1 MWFSLEVIR
10 IRRSSGLAVEEAE
23 EGEGERREGRKVR
36 ALRGELRRGRRVF
49 LGLSFQAGVV
59 ELVRM

>member
-10 IRRSSGLAVEEAE
+10 IRRSSVLAAEGLE
-23 EGEGERREGRKVR
+23 EGGVKEGRKVR
-36 ALRGELRRGRRVF
+36 VLKGELRRGRRGF
-49 LGLSFQAGVV
+49 WGLSFQVRVV